1 MKRMVKNKIKY
12 VGGMDAR
19 ILENHVNK
27 MNELRSSFMDYMNAV
42 AKFIEFGE
50 YTTPSKLR
58 ACRTTLI
65 TMHDTCIHKID
76 EICSEIKTDQ
86 FTISGHTMNLICSE
100 KEIINIANTFNA
112 FKRELWK
119 MRAEI
124 DTNLFRVSVYFEL
137 TVRSISKE
145 SADEYV
151 AFIYDNDRGTWNVS
165 IRYAAPEAT
174 EPDDTS
180 SETEKSDDTSMEE
193 FKEA

>member
-1 MKRMVKNKIKY
+1 MKRMFKNKIKY

-42 AKFIEFGE
+42 AKFIEFAE
-50 YTTPSKLR
+50 YTPPSELR
-58 ACRTTLI
+58 ADRTTLT
-65 TMHDTCIHKID
+65 TMHDTCINKID
-76 EICSEIKTDQ
+76 ELCSEIKTDQ

-100 KEIINIANTFNA
+100 KEIINITNTFNT
-112 FKRELWK
+112 FKRELRK

-137 TVRSISKE
+137 TVQSISKE
-145 SADEYV
+145 LADEYI
-151 AFIYDNDRGTWNVS
+151 AFIYDNNRHTWNVS

-180 SETEKSDDTSMEE
+180 SETEKSDDDSVEE